1 MPTSAMLDQ
10 EAAPNDGQEAIKT
23 HPEEVPTSDDVPTF
37 GERNRDLPEQLK
49 QALTEALKDIGKQE
63 MFDRR
68 REVMRDRRNRY
79 YRRGF
84 QHIYEQRGGGFA
96 VGVAGETVTTAN
108 GSFECSQYIGDYN
121 IYRPTLMVIES
132 VLTQNPPGI
141 DFRPKTQITEDLE
154 AANTAEIYREYF
166 DRSNNVKDIQL
177 NICEMMGNSGRTILW
192 ARTEANKQLW
202 GVNDEGDARQNEV
215 CTVHGTLESR
225 VVPLTAKSQDD
236 LLAVVL
242 FDDPP
247 VKVAKREYP
256 HIEKKI
262 KSSASGICENAYE
275 RIARLGVLQGAKR
288 YSGESLSHLVTRVN
302 AFLRPA
308 NFTGDA
314 YDDPFEEAGNGDV
327 VPVDPED
334 ESAGTRPM
342 TVREKLDQ
350 IFPDGCHAVFIGDT
364 YAESWNESMDDA
376 IAIGFPYAGDGMAR
390 EAMMD
395 DAIVIQDDFNDSM
408 NAMREAT
415 DLGWPRTYISC
426 EDDEFDAIQDQK
438 SEPYAFS
445 PMKARAGQPLEA
457 NFFREPDLV
466 LPDSVIKRLE
476 YLSGPFLQFV
486 LGTPPALFG
495 AGMETQQTANGYAQA
510 RAQAM
515 GVKGIPWQ
523 SVQWLMARMY
533 YMAALCASKN
543 PDHSEEILVPSK
555 QGGAKSLKL
564 ERLRKGHFGAFPDED
579 SSFPEST
586 AAKRSLL
593 TQLLSVASQ
602 NPDVAL
608 QILGNPYN
616 WEIFKQ
622 TFGFSEMQMQEAVSA
637 AKQQR
642 EIEMLLDQQPI
653 PPTPQEVAAFAM
665 QQKAMLQ
672 QHAVQAI
679 LAQQQGLP
687 EPPAPA
693 MPNMVD
699 FGQGP
704 DGMPIQYPE
713 ALLQPSIPVDD
724 LDYHQYEGTAGQA
737 WLSTD
742 SCWRELQIGRP
753 DTTGE
758 IVPNTLGVL
767 NVKLHTKAHL
777 ALVPPPPMSAPM
789 TTKPPQ
795 PGAPPTISAA
805 PGPAGTASM

>member
-1 MPTSAMLDQ
+1 MATSATIEDQ
-10 EAAPNDGQEAIKT
+10 APPNDGSEAVET
-23 HPEEVPTSDDVPTF
+23 HPEEVPSSDEVPTY
-37 GERNRDLPEQLK
+37 GERNRDLPDQLK
-49 QALTEALKDIGKQE
+49 QALTNALKDLGKQE

-96 VGVAGETVTTAN
+96 VGVAGETITTAN

-154 AANTAEIYREYF
+154 AANTAETYRLYF
-166 DRSNNVKDIQL
+166 DRSNNVKGIQL
-177 NICEMMGNSGRTILW
+177 DICEMMGNSGRTIVW
-192 ARTEANKQLW
+192 VRTEANKQLW
-202 GVNDEGDARQNEV
+202 GVNDEGEARQMEV

-236 LLAVVL
+236 LLATIL

-256 HIEKKI
+256 HIEQKI

-275 RIARLGVLQGAKR
+275 RIARLGVLQGTRR
-288 YSGESLSHLVTRVN
+288 YSQVGEALSHLVTRVN
-302 AFLRPA
+302 GFLRPA

-314 YDDPFEEAGNGDV
+314 YDDPFEEATEDDV
-327 VPVDPED
+327 NED
-334 ESAGTRPM
+334 GETM

-350 IFPDGCHAVFIGDT
+350 LFPDGCHCVYLGDV

-415 DLGWPRTYISC
+415 DLGWPRTYINC

-445 PMKARAGQPLEA
+445 PMKARTGMPLA
-457 NFFREPDLV
+457 QNFFREPDLV
-466 LPDSVIKRLE
+466 LPDSVVKRLE
-476 YLSGPFLQFV
+476 YLAGPFLQFV

-495 AGMETQQTANGYAQA
+495 GGMEDQKTANGYAQA

-515 GVKGIPWQ
+515 GVKGIPWMN
-523 SVQWLMARMY
+523 VQWLMARMY

-564 ERLRKGHFGAFPDED
+564 ERLRKGHFGCFPDED

-586 AAKRSLL
+586 AAKRALL
-593 TQLLSVASQ
+593 QQLLSVAAM

-608 QILGNPYN
+608 QLLGNPYN

-622 TFGFSEMQMQEAVSA
+622 VFGFSEMQMQEATSA
-637 AKQQR
+637 AKQMR
-642 EIEMLLDQQPI
+642 EIELLLDQQPL
-653 PPTPQEVAAFAM
+653 PPGPDELQAF
-665 QQKAMLQ
+665 QLQ
-672 QHAVQAI
+672 QTEMLKQHAAAALV
-679 LAQQQGLP
+679 AQSQGMP
-687 EPPAPA
+687 EPPAP
-693 MPNMVD
+693 PPPVMVD
-699 FGQGP
+699 FNGV
-704 DGMPIQYPE
+704 QYPE
-713 ALLQPSIPVDD
+713 ALLQPSIPVDE
-724 LDYHQYEGTAGQA
+724 LDYHQYEGTAGQN
-737 WLSTD
+737 WLSTEA
-742 SCWRELQIGRP
+742 CWRELQVGRP

-758 IVPNTLGVL
+758 ILPNPLGVL

-777 ALVPPPPMSAPM
+777 ALVPPPPTTAPM

-795 PGAPPTISAA
+795 PGAQPPIGAP
-805 PGPAGTASM
+805 PGPIGTATM

>member
-1 MPTSAMLDQ
+1 MSTSVTIEDQ
-10 EAAPNDGQEAIKT
+10 AAPNDGSEAVET
-23 HPEEVPTSDDVPTF
+23 HPEQVPQSDEIPTY

-49 QALTEALKDIGKQE
+49 NALSRALKDIGKQE

-96 VGVAGETVTTAN
+96 VGVAGQTITTEN

-141 DFRPKTQITEDLE
+141 DFRPKMQTTEDLE
-154 AANTAEIYREYF
+154 ASNTAEVYREYF
-166 DRSNNVKDIQL
+166 DRSNNSKGIQL
-177 NICEMMGNSGRTILW
+177 DICEMMGNSGRTVLW
-192 ARTEANKQLW
+192 VRTEANKQLW
-202 GVNDEGDARQNEV
+202 GENDEGEARQNEV

-236 LLAVVL
+236 LLACVL

-256 HIEKKI
+256 HIEPKI

-275 RIARLGVLQGAKR
+275 RIARLGVLQGTRR
-288 YSGESLSHLVTRVN
+288 YSQVGDALSHLVTRVN

-314 YDDPFEEAGNGDV
+314 YDDPFEEAEEGDV
-327 VPVDPED
+327 NEKG
-334 ESAGTRPM
+334 ETM

-350 IFPDGCHAVFIGDT
+350 LFPDGCHAVYLGDT

-376 IAIGFPYAGDGMAR
+376 LAIGFPYAGDGMSR

-415 DLGWPRTYISC
+415 DQGWPRTFINC

-445 PMKARAGQPLEA
+445 PMKARQGMPLEQ

-466 LPDSVIKRLE
+466 LPASVVQRLE
-476 YLSGPFLQFV
+476 YLAGPFLQFV

-495 AGMETQQTANGYAQA
+495 GGMEDQKTANGYAQA

-586 AAKRSLL
+586 AAKRALLQQLL
-593 TQLLSVASQ
+593 TIAAQ

-608 QILGNPYN
+608 QLLGNPYN

-622 TFGFSEMQMQEAVSA
+622 VFGFSEMQMQEATSA
-637 AKQQR
+637 AKQMR
-642 EIEMLLDQQPI
+642 EIELLLDQQPL
-653 PPTPQEVAAFAM
+653 PPSPEELQAWKL
-665 QQKAMLQ
+665 QQQMALQ
-672 QHAVQAI
+672 QHAAIALQA
-679 LAQQQGLP
+679 AGQP
-687 EPPAPA
+687 MPPAPPA
-693 MPNMVD
+693 PVMAD
-699 FGQGP
+699 FNGV
-704 DGMPIQYPE
+704 QYPE
-713 ALLQPSIPVDD
+713 ELLQPSIPVDE
-724 LDYHQYEGTAGQA
+724 LDYPQYEGPAGQA
-737 WLSTD
+737 WLSTEA
-742 SCWRELQIGRP
+742 CWRELNVGRP

-777 ALVPPPPMSAPM
+777 ALIPPPPTAAPM

-795 PGAPPTISAA
+795 PGAQPPIGAP
-805 PGPAGTASM
+805 PGPIGTATI

>member
-1 MPTSAMLDQ
+1 MEKNLTLEESTAT
-10 EAAPNDGQEAIKT
+10 NDGTDSVET
-23 HPEEVPTSDDVPTF
+23 HPDEVQTNEDVPTY

-49 QALTEALKDIGKQE
+49 NALVQALKDIGKQE

-96 VGVAGETVTTAN
+96 VGVAGETITTAD

-141 DFRPKTQITEDLE
+141 DFRPKTQATEDLE
-154 AANTAEIYREYF
+154 AANTAETYRLFF
-166 DRSNNVKDIQL
+166 DRSNNVKGIQL
-177 NICEMMGNSGRTILW
+177 EICEMMGNSGRTILW
-192 ARTEANKQLW
+192 VRTEANKQLW
-202 GVNDEGDARQNEV
+202 GLNDEGEARKMEV

-236 LLAVVL
+236 VLAVVL

-247 VKVAKREYP
+247 VKVAKREYK
-256 HIEKKI
+256 HIETQI

-275 RIARLGVLQGAKR
+275 RIARLGVLQGTRR
-288 YSGESLSHLVTRVN
+288 YAQVGEALSHLVTRVN

-314 YDDPFEEAGNGDV
+314 YDDTFEEADEGDV
-327 VPVDPED
+327 NED
-334 ESAGTRPM
+334 GKPM

-350 IFPDGCHAVFIGDT
+350 LFPDGCHCVFLGDT
-364 YAESWNESMDDA
+364 YAESWNESLDDA
-376 IAIGFPYAGDGMAR
+376 LAIGFPYAGDGMSR

-408 NAMREAT
+408 NSMREAT
-415 DLGWPRTYISC
+415 DLGWPRTYINC

-445 PMKARAGQPLEA
+445 PMKARQGMPLEQ

-466 LPDSVIKRLE
+466 LPQSVVQRLE
-476 YLSGPFLQFV
+476 YLAGPFLQFV

-495 AGMETQQTANGYAQA
+495 GGMEDQKTANGYAQA
-510 RAQAM
+510 RSQAM

-564 ERLRKGHFGAFPDED
+564 ERLKKGHFGAFPDED

-586 AAKRSLL
+586 AAKRALL
-593 TQLLSVASQ
+593 QQLLGIAAQ
-602 NPDVAL
+602 NPDVAQQL
-608 QILGNPYN
+608 LGNPYN

-622 TFGFSEMQMQEAVSA
+622 IFGFSEMQMQEANSS
-637 AKQQR
+637 AKQMR
-642 EIEMLLDQQPI
+642 EIELLLDQQPL
-653 PPTPQEVAAFAM
+653 PPSPQELQAFGL
-665 QQKAMLQ
+665 QQQQLYQ
-672 QHAVQAI
+672 QHAIAA
-679 LAQQQGLP
+679 LTAQQQGLP

-693 MPNMVD
+693 QPVMAD
-699 FGQGP
+699 FNGV
-704 DGMPIQYPE
+704 QYPE

-724 LDYHQYEGTAGQA
+724 LDYHQYEGAAGQA
-737 WLSTD
+737 WLSTEE
-742 SCWRELQIGRP
+742 CWRELNVGRP
-753 DTTGE
+753 DTTGA
-758 IVPNTLGVL
+758 IMPNTLGVL
-767 NVKLHTKAHL
+767 NVKLHVKEHL
-777 ALVPPPPMSAPM
+777 AKMPAPPAPAPM

-795 PGAPPTISAA
+795 PGAQPPIGAP
-805 PGPAGTASM
+805 PGPIGTATM

>member
-1 MPTSAMLDQ
+1 MSTNATIDDQ
-10 EAAPNDGQEAIKT
+10 TPPNDGQEAVET
-23 HPEEVPTSDDVPTF
+23 HPEEVPNSDEVPTY

-49 QALTEALKDIGKQE
+49 RALTQALKDIGKQE

-96 VGVAGETVTTAN
+96 VGVAGETITTEN

-141 DFRPKTQITEDLE
+141 DFRPKTQKTEDLE
-154 AANTAEIYREYF
+154 AADTAETYRLYF
-166 DRSNNVKDIQL
+166 DRSNNVKGIQL
-177 NICEMMGNSGRTILW
+177 DICEMMGNSGRTIVW
-192 ARTEANKQLW
+192 VRTEANKQLW
-202 GVNDEGDARQNEV
+202 GLNDDGEARQNEV

-225 VVPLTAKSQDD
+225 VIPITAKSQDD
-236 LLAVVL
+236 LLAVIL

-256 HIEKKI
+256 HIESKI

-275 RIARLGVLQGAKR
+275 RIARLGVLQGTRR
-288 YSGESLSHLVTRVN
+288 YSQVGEALSHLVTRVN

-314 YDDPFEEAGNGDV
+314 YDDPFEEAEEGDV
-327 VPVDPED
+327 NED
-334 ESAGTRPM
+334 GETM

-350 IFPDGCHAVFIGDT
+350 IFPEGCHAVYLGDT

-376 IAIGFPYAGDGMAR
+376 SAIGFPYAGDGMAR

-415 DLGWPRTYISC
+415 DLGWPRTYINC

-445 PMKARAGQPLEA
+445 PMKARQGMPLEQ
-457 NFFREPDLV
+457 NFFREPDLI
-466 LPDSVIKRLE
+466 LPQSIVQRLE
-476 YLSGPFLQFV
+476 YLAGPFLQFV

-495 AGMETQQTANGYAQA
+495 GGMKEQETANGYAQA

-555 QGGAKSLKL
+555 QEGAKSLKL

-586 AAKRSLL
+586 AAKRALLQQLL
-593 TQLLSVASQ
+593 TIAAQ

-608 QILGNPYN
+608 QLLGNPYN

-622 TFGFSEMQMQEAVSA
+622 VFGFSEMQMQEATSA
-637 AKQQR
+637 AKQMR
-642 EIEMLLDQQPI
+642 EIELLLDQQPL
-653 PPTPQEVAAFAM
+653 PPSPQEMQAFALQH
-665 QQKAMLQ
+665 QQALQ
-672 QHAVQAI
+672 QHAVMALQAQ
-679 LAQQQGLP
+679 AAGQP
-687 EPPAPA
+687 MPPSPPTPVMA
-693 MPNMVD
+693 D
-699 FGQGP
+699 FNGT
-704 DGMPIQYPE
+704 QYPE
-713 ALLQPSIPVDD
+713 ELLQPSIPVDE
-724 LDYHQYEGTAGQA
+724 LDYHQYEGPAGQS
-737 WLSTD
+737 WLS
-742 SCWRELQIGRP
+742 SEACWRELNVGRP

-777 ALVPPPPMSAPM
+777 ALIPSPPTAAPM

-795 PGAPPTISAA
+795 PGAQPPIGAP
-805 PGPAGTASM
+805 PGPIGTATM

>member
-1 MPTSAMLDQ
+1 MSTNATIDEQ
-10 EAAPNDGQEAIKT
+10 DAPNDGQEVVET
-23 HPEEVPTSDDVPTF
+23 HPEEVPASDEVPTY

-49 QALTEALKDIGKQE
+49 RALTQALKDIGKQE

-96 VGVAGETVTTAN
+96 VGVAGETITTAE

-141 DFRPKTQITEDLE
+141 DFRPKTQKTEDLE
-154 AANTAEIYREYF
+154 AADTAETYRLYF
-166 DRSNNVKDIQL
+166 DRSNNVKGIQL
-177 NICEMMGNSGRTILW
+177 DICEMMGNSGRTIVW
-192 ARTEANKQLW
+192 VRTEANKQLW
-202 GVNDEGDARQNEV
+202 GVNDDGNARQMEV

-236 LLAVVL
+236 LLACVL

-256 HIEKKI
+256 HIESKI

-275 RIARLGVLQGAKR
+275 RIARLGILQGTRR
-288 YSGESLSHLVTRVN
+288 YSQVGEALSHLVTRAN

-308 NFTGDA
+308 NFTGDF
-314 YDDPFEEAGNGDV
+314 YDDPFDEAEEGDV
-327 VPVDPED
+327 NED
-334 ESAGTRPM
+334 GEPM

-350 IFPDGCHAVFIGDT
+350 LFPEGCHAVYLGDV

-415 DLGWPRTYISC
+415 DLGWPRTYINC

-445 PMKARAGQPLEA
+445 PMKARQGMPLEQ

-466 LPDSVIKRLE
+466 LPQSVVQRLE
-476 YLSGPFLQFV
+476 YLAGPFLQFV

-495 AGMETQQTANGYAQA
+495 GGMEDQKTANGYAQA

-555 QGGAKSLKL
+555 QDGAKSLKL

-586 AAKRSLL
+586 AAKRALLQQLL
-593 TQLLSVASQ
+593 TIAAQ

-608 QILGNPYN
+608 QLLGNPYN

-622 TFGFSEMQMQEAVSA
+622 VFGFSEMQMQEATSA
-637 AKQQR
+637 AKQMR
-642 EIEMLLDQQPI
+642 EIELLLDQQPL
-653 PPTPQEVAAFAM
+653 PPSPQELQAWQL
-665 QQKAMLQ
+665 QQQQALQ
-672 QHAVQAI
+672 QHAALALQAQ
-679 LAQQQGLP
+679 AAGQP
-687 EPPAPA
+687 MPPAPPA
-693 MPNMVD
+693 PELTD
-699 FGQGP
+699 FNGT
-704 DGMPIQYPE
+704 QYPE
-713 ALLQPSIPVDD
+713 ELLQPSIPVDE
-724 LDYHQYEGTAGQA
+724 LDYHQYEGPAGQA
-737 WLSTD
+737 WLSTEA
-742 SCWRELQIGRP
+742 CWRELNVGRP

-758 IVPNTLGVL
+758 VVPNALGVL

-777 ALVPPPPMSAPM
+777 ALIPPLPTAAPM

-795 PGAPPTISAA
+795 PGAQPPIGAP
-805 PGPAGTASM
+805 PGPIGTATM